1 MDIILIRHG
10 ETFDNV
16 KMQFST
22 KDVVLTDRG
31 RKQIENIKPIVD
43 TLSFDRVYVSPLKR
57 AIETMKILGLE
68 GEGEERIREV
78 DFGLFEG
85 NTYEDLKVKFPE
97 EVKLWSNDFMNY
109 IVPEGES
116 IKLAYERVTPFLG
129 ELVKKKENALLVCHD
144 GVIRIALSWVF
155 DNPDFFFKFKTDNG
169 SISIISIDELGFK
182 YIKKINYTVK

>member
-22 KDVVLTDRG
+22 KDVVFTDRG

>member
-1 MDIILIRHG
+1 VDIILIRHG

>member
-68 GEGEERIREV
+68 GEREERIREV